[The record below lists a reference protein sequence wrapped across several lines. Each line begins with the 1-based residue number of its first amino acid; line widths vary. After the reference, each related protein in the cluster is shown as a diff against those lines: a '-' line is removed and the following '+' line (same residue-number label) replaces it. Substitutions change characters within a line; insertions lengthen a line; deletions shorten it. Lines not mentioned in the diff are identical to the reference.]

1 MPRSSA
7 MYRPLASLSELSP
20 TTNEYHCTFV
30 CLIATIN
37 SQNKIIR
44 ITVFDGSSNPCF
56 ADQYPK
62 RTNFLQDWEDIPDD
76 QLLQVGMWG
85 DVYTKFMKEL
95 EIVRNTRVD
104 GFNVFPKGIFVEIKC
119 RIKMFKGCIDP
130 VISAKEPLSGIKVLT
145 RTDIMN
151 RGLEDKIRSILQ
163 KLPPELLAYYRNR
176 YAFTATLEVVDE
188 IIADAGLD
196 PGLEVGERRH
206 SSLSVS
212 IQAPLGPQR
221 AQHVVDSFQE
231 EEFEFSDQ
239 ESIPEQSS
247 QMSVH
252 DPSPFQQ
259 RISPLSTITEIKVKS
274 PTSPSQLPPVEPEPS
289 SSSSSSLPLECT
301 SVVIDQRPT
310 PHVREL
316 NSLQSFDDRKYHLNA
331 IITYITPI
339 QTLCMKTPLGQLF
352 LSPLRIRFQD
362 CFAPGVVVTDQDV
375 VEVVIQKQDEILEWL
390 GVRELEELYVRG
402 LEIEERTKRVVNGRN
417 QRVVVLKRKRDKIR
431 EKLYDISWALVDGIT
446 LEFLERQD
454 QDQGHRIN

>member
-20 TTNEYHCTFV
+20 TTNEYHCSFV

-247 QMSVH
+247 QMS
-252 DPSPFQQ
+252 
-259 RISPLSTITEIKVKS
+259 
-274 PTSPSQLPPVEPEPS
+274 
-289 SSSSSSLPLECT
+289 
-301 SVVIDQRPT
+301 
-310 PHVREL
+310 
-316 NSLQSFDDRKYHLNA
+316 
-331 IITYITPI
+331 
-339 QTLCMKTPLGQLF
+339 TPLGQLF